1 MLRKII
7 SIILGIVLLAGAI
20 FVAQTLISNNKR
32 VVREVPKT
40 VKTVFTQKVS
50 NSEIPIVVK
59 ANGNLVASRKIEVFS
74 EVQGIFKETTR
85 PFKSGQFY
93 KKGEV
98 LMDINS
104 SEFYTSLLS
113 QRSTLYDLI
122 TGMMPDLRFDYPE
135 SFDHWD
141 AYLKEFDLQKNLKTL
156 PEPLNDQEK
165 YFINGRKVVT
175 TYYNI
180 KNLEER

>member
-74 EVQGIFKETTR
+74 
-85 PFKSGQFY
+85 
-93 KKGEV
+93 
-98 LMDINS
+98 
-104 SEFYTSLLS
+104 
-113 QRSTLYDLI
+113 
-122 TGMMPDLRFDYPE
+122 
-135 SFDHWD
+135 
-141 AYLKEFDLQKNLKTL
+141 
-156 PEPLNDQEK
+156 
-165 YFINGRKVVT
+165 
-175 TYYNI
+175 
-180 KNLEER
+180 